1 MSSQVVLCL
10 LGEKGV
16 KADRLERE
24 KESKEQSISQL
35 RSADV
40 SLDVEEFEA
49 VLALWF
55 GVIVSYRITSLS
67 LSWQR
72 ELSWVLHKGCL
83 SNLDTLTEMSADWWW
98 ENLTRALLMEWHSL
112 SFERS
117 LAHSKLS
124 FSCFSLSLSSI
135 SLLRLSTSSL
145 REGRESVEVK
155 IRRLFVILE
164 AWEPPY

>member
-10 LGEKGV
+10 LGENGV

-55 GVIVSYRITSLS
+55 GVIVF
-67 LSWQR
+67 
-72 ELSWVLHKGCL
+72 
-83 SNLDTLTEMSADWWW
+83 NP
-98 ENLTRALLMEWHSL
+98 ENGFRKPRLG
-112 SFERS
+112 
-117 LAHSKLS
+117 HSKKMFRFLW
-124 FSCFSLSLSSI
+124 
-135 SLLRLSTSSL
+135 R
-145 REGRESVEVK
+145 GQK
-155 IRRLFVILE
+155 I
-164 AWEPPY
+164 